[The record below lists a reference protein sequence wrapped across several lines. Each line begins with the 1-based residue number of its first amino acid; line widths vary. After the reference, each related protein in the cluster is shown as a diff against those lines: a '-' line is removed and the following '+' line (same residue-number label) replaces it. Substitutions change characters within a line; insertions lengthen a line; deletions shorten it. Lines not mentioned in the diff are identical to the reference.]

1 MDIISPH
8 IIGGIC
14 ISIIKQV
21 VPSWI
26 VLLKQNKTRK
36 QPKKKKTKKKKEK
49 RKRVSLV
56 ASIQW
61 FFLGKTGEVF
71 GFCTNNNAILGFSPR
86 KMLRGDLIIIF
97 HFLFYF
103 LLKKRTQGYRKKKSL
118 DPQK

>member
-26 VLLKQNKTRK
+26 VLLKQNKTK
-36 QPKKKKTKKKKEK
+36 QNNNQKKKKNGKKKK
-49 RKRVSLV
+49 RKRVSLA

-71 GFCTNNNAILGFSPR
+71 GFCTNNNAILGLPDR
-86 KMLRGDLIIIF
+86 C
-97 HFLFYF
+97 
-103 LLKKRTQGYRKKKSL
+103 
-118 DPQK
+118 